1 MEIIGVEAT
10 VWVFAVG
17 TTGFALTV
25 IVDAIL
31 TSEEMLDEEADD
43 VDSKD
48 EELDEVV
55 ESVDCDVTPTVVRA
69 CPSPKFKKLFGPEQ
83 HPFGLRSLSQ
93 HQLFSEEQLYTI
105 APPLGLTFN

>member
-1 MEIIGVEAT
+1 MEILGVEVT
-10 VWVFAVG
+10 VWVSAVD

-31 TSEEMLDEEADD
+31 ASVEMLDEEADD
-43 VDSKD
+43 ADSKD

-55 ESVDCDVTPTVVRA
+55 ESVDRDATPTVVRA

-93 HQLFSEEQLYTI
+93 HQFFSEEQLYTI
-105 APPLGLTFN
+105 APPSGLTFN